1 MAKLMT
7 IVMKMTAKMN
17 VQVLGKVEALPDLF
31 HHPMTLDS
39 VNITAQHSIGDQQ
52 NELITVLIIV
62 HGLETLRLIAIFQNR
77 Q

>member
-17 VQVLGKVEALPDLF
+17 VQVLGKVEALPDLL